1 MRWFRRILFI
11 VLAGGFFYGAM
22 RFASQ
27 NADPVVVDYLT
38 GQTAELELWKA
49 LALAVCAGALL
60 TALPLSFLW
69 TRSRMLGWQYRRT
82 MKRQEAEIHQLRNL
96 PLTPQES
103 VAPKGTSE
111 AAPAVSGD
119 ALGSGA

>member
-27 NADPVVVDYLT
+27 NANPVVVDYLA

-49 LALAVCAGALL
+49 LAH
-60 TALPLSFLW
+60 LP
-69 TRSRMLGWQYRRT
+69 
-82 MKRQEAEIHQLRNL
+82 RQEMDSY
-96 PLTPQES
+96 PSES
-103 VAPKGTSE
+103 AFEYCFGQ
-111 AAPAVSGD
+111 GFCRWFFW
-119 ALGSGA
+119 